1 MKMDTQGLKQYI
13 ETLVKRG
20 TLPSEIARKCGVS
33 ETSISLFRSGK
44 YGAKEDGIA
53 AKIAAALNYYANTW
67 NVVETVTSY
76 QQVKT
81 AFHAAKRNSKWF
93 CISSRSGSGKT
104 QSLIDL
110 YNTSA
115 DKSVIYLKC
124 RKWTARKFLT
134 RLATCIGVKVTRY
147 MDNDDLLD
155 AVIDNVNRMSDLRP
169 LLILDDAGKLTHS
182 ALCTLIPLYDDT
194 LHRMGALVAGTETL
208 ERNIKRYVGRIE
220 GYDEIDGRFKR
231 NYITLAGASKRD
243 VYAICGANGVTD
255 KEKQALIWGKLDKRQ
270 KEPVEGGKKYLFCD
284 DLRELAGM
292 IDNEL
297 IREQLEHDGQA

>member
-1 MKMDTQGLKQYI
+1 MDIQGLKQYV
-13 ETLVKRG
+13 ETIVARG
-20 TLPSEIARKCGVS
+20 TTPAEVSRKCGLS
-33 ETSISLFRSGK
+33 ETTISQFRSGK
-44 YGAKEDGIA
+44 YGAKEDSIA
-53 AKIAAALNYYANTW
+53 VKIATALNYYDNAW
-67 NVVETVTSY
+67 NVVETVSSY

-81 AFHAAKRNSKWF
+81 AFNAAKRNSKWF

-124 RKWTARKFLT
+124 RKWTGRKFLT
-134 RLATCIGVKVTRY
+134 KLATCLGVAVTRY

-155 AVIDNVNRMSDLRP
+155 AIITNINQMASLHP

-208 ERNIKRYVGRIE
+208 GSNIKRYVGRIE
-220 GYDEIDGRFKR
+220 GYDELDGRFKR
-231 NYITLAGASKRD
+231 NYITLLGASKKD
-243 VYAICGANGVTD
+243 VHAICAANGVVD
-255 KEKQALIWGKLDKRQ
+255 KEKQAYIWGKLDKRE
-270 KEPVEGGKKYLFCD
+270 KEPVEGGRKYYFCD
-284 DLRELAGM
+284 DLRELSGM
-292 IDNEL
+292 IENEQ
-297 IREQLEHDGQA
+297 IREQLERGELA